1 MSIQIPTGLFSS
13 DPTRTT
19 EDMTN
24 ALESDLAEGV
34 TFVGTLANEEYAA
47 QIKADAE
54 IAMGK

>member
-1 MSIQIPTGLFSS
+1 
-13 DPTRTT
+13 
-19 EDMTN
+19 MTN